1 MEHVRDFIILH
12 YKLTDRTDSGLWDYC
27 RAMAIPDALAHRLE
41 VFQRT
46 GRLVTHDDDGFAPPS
61 WLAIFNGLKVVPQR
75 YDPLVDR
82 MGVEEIRAL
91 LAGRRAAI
99 LRAAEAMPD
108 QRTFIDKVCRAEP
121 PAA

>member
-27 RAMAIPDALAHRLE
+27 RAMAIPDGLAHRIE
-41 VFQRT
+41 VFRRT
-46 GRLVTHDDDGFAPPS
+46 GRLVTHEGDGFAPPS
-61 WLAIFNGLKVVPQR
+61 WLAIYRGLNVLPER

-82 MGVEEIRAL
+82 MSVEQIREV
-91 LAGRRAAI
+91 LAARRATI

-108 QRTFIDKVCRAEP
+108 QQAFIDKFCRAEP
-121 PAA
+121 SVA